1 MECTEM
7 LNCAHTYYR
16 VTTLFDVNA
25 LIIHKYTPTHS
36 HPSRCLKIP
45 LPLVILTLIFSIQLT
60 LMEIAAI
67 HAFLCD
73 LDGMTIVVLYRMNT

>member
-36 HPSRCLKIP
+36 HPSRCLKI
-45 LPLVILTLIFSIQLT
+45 LTLIFSIQLT